1 MTSLRRILRR
11 SSSAE
16 LQAALP
22 ASLHPVLRRVYAAR
36 PLSGADDLALRL
48 DQLLPVST
56 LDGAESAADLL
67 ASARRTGRRVLVV
80 GDFDADGMMASAILA
95 EAVATIGGRAAVF
108 IPDRSTEGYGFTL
121 PALERC
127 LREHP
132 AATLVV
138 TVDCGISQ
146 PDSCDLA
153 ASTPWSRTPL
163 TQAPTARF
171 AKPKP
176 WTRSSSAGSPR

>member
-67 ASARRTGRRVLVV
+67 ASARRTGRRVLGV
-80 GDFDADGMMASAILA
+80 GDFDADGDD
-95 EAVATIGGRAAVF
+95 EFATF
-108 IPDRSTEGYGFTL
+108 KL
-121 PALERC
+121 
-127 LREHP
+127 
-132 AATLVV
+132 
-138 TVDCGISQ
+138 
-146 PDSCDLA
+146 
-153 ASTPWSRTPL
+153 
-163 TQAPTARF
+163 
-171 AKPKP
+171 
-176 WTRSSSAGSPR
+176 